1 MTSDSFHL
9 SLDQVALGFEY
20 ICSSLNFL
28 TQRNRVH
35 TLDVL
40 LSLLPVEQNCLK
52 LGNKAKSWA
61 ECPFKVILGN
71 YLTKSPRDCLIF

>member
-1 MTSDSFHL
+1 MTSDSFL
-9 SLDQVALGFEY
+9 LLLDQVVLGFEY

-40 LSLLPVEQNCLK
+40 LSSLTVEKNYLK
-52 LGNKAKSWA
+52 LGNKAKRWA
-61 ECPFKVILGN
+61 VCPFKVTQGLLNFLAERI
-71 YLTKSPRDCLIF
+71 CV